1 MAASLMRE
9 RLLGARLSYRHEHSW
24 LQRNTVPIFAE
35 INEFRLESRLH
46 GHPMQISF
54 GV

>member
-1 MAASLMRE
+1 MAASLISAG
-9 RLLGARLSYRHEHSW
+9 LLGARQSYRNEHAW

-35 INEFRLESRLH
+35 TNEFRLESRLH

>member
-1 MAASLMRE
+1 MAASLMRAG
-9 RLLGARLSYRHEHSW
+9 LLGARLSYRNEHAW
-24 LQRNTVPIFAE
+24 LQRNTVQIFAE
-35 INEFRLESRLH
+35 INEFRLGSQLH